1 MKFTHIEALA
11 DEVAIPENGTLSR
24 TVHRDDQ
31 IKVVLFAFDAGEE
44 LTEHTAAVPVTIQVI
59 VGSLELTADARTVTV
74 RPGTWTWLPANMPH
88 SVRASERA
96 VMLLTLLASEHT

>member
-44 LTEHTAAVPVTIQVI
+44 LSEHTAAVPVTIQVI
-59 VGSLELTADARTVTV
+59 VGSLELTADGCTVTV
-74 RPGTWTWLPANMPH
+74 RPGTWTLLSANMPH
-88 SVRASERA
+88 SVRASERT
-96 VMLLTLLASEHT
+96 VMLLTLLASERT